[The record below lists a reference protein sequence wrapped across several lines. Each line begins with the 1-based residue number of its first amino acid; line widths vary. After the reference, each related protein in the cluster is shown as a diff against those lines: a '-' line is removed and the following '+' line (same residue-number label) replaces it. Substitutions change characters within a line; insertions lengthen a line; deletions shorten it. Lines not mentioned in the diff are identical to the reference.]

1 MDSRFRRLHDP
12 VCYLGRE
19 DQVINV
25 GDEVTVKGVQG
36 TFIVRNIRDEKDG
49 QVIGMFGGAKNPL
62 GHRSFRFFTADRV
75 RPIPVKR
82 SRRKDINE
90 D

>member
-1 MDSRFRRLHDP
+1 M
-12 VCYLGRE
+12 
-19 DQVINV
+19 INV

-36 TFIVRNIRDEKDG
+36 TFIVRNIRDEKHG
-49 QVIGMFGGAKNPL
+49 QVIGMFGGTSNPL
-62 GHRSFRFFTADRV
+62 GRRSFRFFTANRV